1 MAKDLRD
8 RAFVRLKPQA
18 HRRLNLGHPW
28 AFSNEIDMSAE
39 ARQLPPGSIV
49 RLGTSDGTPLGT
61 FLFNRHPL
69 IAARLL
75 SRDPEARIDA
85 AFFRERLE
93 RALEIRE
100 RLIDVPFYR
109 LAHAEADGLPGTVID
124 RFGDA
129 LVLQVNSAGMEKLTP
144 MLLEALDALLAPER
158 VILRNDSPA
167 RALERLDAYVRP
179 WRGSLK
185 DPVEVQEQG
194 ALFLADLGEGQ
205 KTGWFY
211 DQRENRLWASRLI
224 RGVADAR
231 VLDVYCFSG
240 GFSVSAARAGAAE
253 VTGVDRSARALALA
267 EQAAAL
273 NGVGERCSFRKSDS
287 FAALEHLA
295 RKQERYHLVVAD
307 PPAFVK
313 HRKDLPQGLRAYRK
327 LARLAAGIVAPGGYL
342 VLCSCSHHVEPA
354 AFLDQV
360 GRGLAEAKRSGRVLR
375 NGGAAPDHPVHP
387 RLPETQY
394 LKAVFLA
401 LD

>member
-129 LVLQVNSAGMEKLTP
+129 LVLQVNSAGMEALTP
-144 MLLEALDALLAPER
+144 LLLDAVDDLIAPTTLM
-158 VILRNDSPA
+158 LRNDSPV
-167 RALERLDAYVRP
+167 RSLERLEPYVSLV
-179 WRGSLK
+179 RGTVDK
-185 DPVEVQEQG
+185 PFEIVEHR
-194 ALFLADLGEGQ
+194 ARFLADLGEGQ

-211 DQRENRLWASRLI
+211 DQRDNRRW
-224 RGVADAR
+224 
-231 VLDVYCFSG
+231 
-240 GFSVSAARAGAAE
+240 AAE
-253 VTGVDRSARALALA
+253 LD
-267 EQAAAL
+267 
-273 NGVGERCSFRKSDS
+273 RKS
-287 FAALEHLA
+287 
-295 RKQERYHLVVAD
+295 VV
-307 PPAFVK
+307 
-313 HRKDLPQGLRAYRK
+313 
-327 LARLAAGIVAPGGYL
+327 
-342 VLCSCSHHVEPA
+342 
-354 AFLDQV
+354 
-360 GRGLAEAKRSGRVLR
+360 
-375 NGGAAPDHPVHP
+375 
-387 RLPETQY
+387 
-394 LKAVFLA
+394 
-401 LD
+401 